1 MPFLQSSAWQR
12 VQLGCRKS
20 CARAVFTYVSAE
32 TAKPWISGKSSTPAE
47 LGPPILNVRETAA
60 LLGVSESWVRRHRF
74 ELPLIRIGRLIRFD
88 HFLLSQLLHERILPG
103 KSLRPE
109 RKLMLSRY
117 QRGYIYLTGRK
128 VKVWYGMFREDL
140 QTSEGQVKR
149 RQRNVRLGTRA
160 ELPTWDA
167 ARKKLADLLKTP
179 SPTMEMDFRELAE
192 RWQKAVGPTMKATTL
207 GHYRNALRAYVLPA
221 FGSRLIVEINRED
234 VQTLLANQAKNYS
247 SSTLRSIRVVLS
259 LTLGWARDCGWL
271 ENNPCTRIRLPQQT
285 GGRKVTRTV
294 LTSEQVTAIAG
305 KLEEPYA
312 TLVLFLAASGLRIGE
327 AIAIKWSDFEG
338 NVLRVSRRICEG
350 NMDSV
355 KTESSIRRLPV
366 DPALVSRMRSLGE
379 GEWIFCSREGTPV
392 NPGNALKRYVRPAA
406 TELRVHLGGW
416 HDFRHTLTTTMR
428 RGGVH
433 PKVISGILGH
443 AKVALA
449 MNVYDHADVEDFRQ
463 PLAVVAEDL
472 LRSVTKTEAAG

>member
-1 MPFLQSSAWQR
+1 
-12 VQLGCRKS
+12 
-20 CARAVFTYVSAE
+20 
-32 TAKPWISGKSSTPAE
+32 
-47 LGPPILNVRETAA
+47 VRETAA
-60 LLGVSESWVRRHRF
+60 FLAVSESWVRRHER
-74 ELPLIRIGRLIRFD
+74 ELPYLRMGRLIRFD
-88 HFLLSQLLHERILPG
+88 HCLLSQLLQERILPG
-103 KSLRPE
+103 KSLKPE

-117 QRGYIYLTGRK
+117 QRGYIYLTGKK

-140 QTSEGQVKR
+140 HTPEGQVRR

-179 SPTMEMDFRELAE
+179 TPTMEMDFRELAE
-192 RWQKAVGPTMKATTL
+192 RWQKAVGPTMKATTSS
-207 GHYRNALRAYVLPA
+207 HYRNALRAYVLPA
-221 FGSRLIVEINRED
+221 FGSRLISKINRED
-234 VQTLLANQAKNYS
+234 VQTFLAKQAKKYS
-247 SSTLRSIRVVLS
+247 SSALRSMRVVLS
-259 LTLGWARDCGWL
+259 LTLGWAKDCGWL
-271 ENNPCTRIRLPQQT
+271 DKNPCTRIRLPQQT

-294 LTSEQVTAIAG
+294 LTPEQVTAIAG

-338 NVLRVSRRICEG
+338 NVLHVSRRICDG
-350 NMDSV
+350 NVDSV
-355 KTESSIRRLPV
+355 KTENSIRRLPFN
-366 DPALVSRMRSLGE
+366 PALVSRMRSLGE
-379 GEWIFCSREGTPV
+379 GEWIFCSRKGTPV
-392 NPGNALKRYVRPAA
+392 NPGNALKRYVRLAA
-406 TELRVHLGGW
+406 GELRVHLGGW

-449 MNVYDHADVEDFRQ
+449 MDVYDHADVEDFRQ
-463 PLAVVAEDL
+463 PLAVVAGEL